1 MSMFALQLNDTSQVI
16 LCLATTLLAA
26 FAVSRLTKLAHLPNV
41 TGYILAGIFIGPY
54 CLGLVDSEMI
64 RSMGFITDIAL
75 AFIAFGTGRYFKW
88 SSLRR
93 SGVRIFVLTA
103 MESLVAGALVVL
115 VMRGAFHLPLSFSL
129 LLGAIASATAP
140 ASTLMTIRQYKAKGH
155 FVTTLLQVVALD
167 DAVSLLAFSVCAAI
181 AQMSES
187 ATGSMAATVAL
198 PIAYN
203 VLAIGLGVGL
213 ALLLKVLLRRVHSAY
228 NRLLLV
234 VIMLLE
240 IAGVCSAVDISPL
253 LSCMV
258 FGAVHANV
266 SKGETLFKKV
276 DRFTPPILTV
286 FFVVSGMRLE
296 VPALASAGVMKSGA
310 KHYAK
315 QQKLLGELNGCIE
328 EMYNGQEL
336 VSVFNYTDRAKARF
350 EELNGALQKS
360 AESAETA
367 SGKVTP
373 ITDLVNN
380 LGYALSAL
388 LGCLS
393 ALRGGMLIGDVQA
406 MLQYTKQFSQP
417 FTSIAGMAGS
427 FGAACAAAERIF
439 ALLDA
444 EEETPDP
451 EPAVVPTERGG
462 AVEFRHV
469 AFGYTPERQLMH
481 DVNISVKPGQKVAI
495 VGPTGAG
502 KTTLINLLMRF
513 YDVDSGA
520 IFVDGVDTRS
530 MTRHE
535 LRDRFGMVLQDA
547 WLLEGSVRENIGYAE
562 DDMPEGK
569 IVAAAKNASVDAFIR
584 TLPGGYD
591 FVLDS
596 GAENVSQGQRQ
607 LLTIARAMA
616 SDPEIMILDE
626 ATSNVDT
633 HTEQLIQNAM
643 NRLMRGRTSF
653 VIAHRLSTI
662 RDADMILYM
671 ENGDILEQGT
681 HEELLARS
689 GKYAAL
695 YMSQF
700 A

>member
-1 MSMFALQLNDTSQVI
+1 MNLK
-16 LCLATTLLAA
+16 A
-26 FAVSRLTKLAHLPNV
+26 FKRLFKYLGRHKLRL
-41 TGYILAGIFIGPY
+41 
-54 CLGLVDSEMI
+54 
-64 RSMGFITDIAL
+64 
-75 AFIAFGTGRYFKW
+75 
-88 SSLRR
+88 
-93 SGVRIFVLTA
+93 
-103 MESLVAGALVVL
+103 VL
-115 VMRGAFHLPLSFSL
+115 VMLAAVL
-129 LLGAIASATAP
+129 ATVFTVLAP
-140 ASTLMTIRQYKAKGH
+140 A
-155 FVTTLLQVVALD
+155 VTGGITSELYAGVAGGEFDWEAIIFLLIALVALYLVSQLFTLLQNIGMTKLTARVMQSLRSDIDAKMHSLKLSYYDTHTHGEILSTITNDVDTVNSALSQNLTAIVTE
-167 DAVSLLAFSVCAAI
+167 AVTAIGILVMMLALSPSLALIAIAMVPLSLLA
-181 AQMSES
+181 
-187 ATGSMAATVAL
+187 SM
-198 PIAYN
+198 
-203 VLAIGLGVGL
+203 
-213 ALLLKVLLRRVHSAY
+213 
-228 NRLLLV
+228 
-234 VIMLLE
+234 
-240 IAGVCSAVDISPL
+240 
-253 LSCMV
+253 
-258 FGAVHANV
+258 
-266 SKGETLFKKV
+266 
-276 DRFTPPILTV
+276 
-286 FFVVSGMRLE
+286 
-296 VPALASAGVMKSGA
+296 GVMRSGA
-310 KHYAK
+310 KRYAE
-315 QQKLLGELNGCIE
+315 QQELIGRLNGCIE
-328 EMYNGQEL
+328 EFYNGQEL
-336 VSVFNYTDRAKARF
+336 VSVFNYTGRAREQF
-350 EELNGALQKS
+350 EEINSALRVT
-360 AESAETA
+360 AEKAETA
-367 SGKVTP
+367 SGKVGP

-380 LGYALSAL
+380 LGYALSAV

-393 ALRGGMLIGDVQA
+393 VLRGGMLIGDVQA

-427 FGAACAAAERIF
+427 FGAAGAAAGRIF

-444 EEETPDP
+444 GEETPDP
-451 EPAVVPTERGG
+451 EPGSVPERRDG

-469 AFGYTPERQLMH
+469 AFGYTPERQLMR
-481 DVNISVKPGQKVAI
+481 DVNFTVKPGQKVAV

-520 IFVDGVDTRS
+520 IYVDGVDTRS

-547 WLLEGSVRENIGYAE
+547 WLFEGTVRENIGYAE
-562 DDMPEGK
+562 DGMSGDK
-569 IVAAAKNASVDAFIR
+569 IKSAAKNASVDGFIR

-591 FVLDS
+591 FVLDA

-681 HEELLARS
+681 HEELLARD

>member
-1 MSMFALQLNDTSQVI
+1 MNLK
-16 LCLATTLLAA
+16 A
-26 FAVSRLTKLAHLPNV
+26 FKRLFKYLGRHKLRL
-41 TGYILAGIFIGPY
+41 
-54 CLGLVDSEMI
+54 
-64 RSMGFITDIAL
+64 
-75 AFIAFGTGRYFKW
+75 
-88 SSLRR
+88 
-93 SGVRIFVLTA
+93 
-103 MESLVAGALVVL
+103 VL
-115 VMRGAFHLPLSFSL
+115 VMLAAVL
-129 LLGAIASATAP
+129 ATVFTVLAP
-140 ASTLMTIRQYKAKGH
+140 A
-155 FVTTLLQVVALD
+155 VTGGITSELYAGVAGGEFDWEAIIFLLIALVALYLVSQLFTLLQNIGMTKLTARVMQALRSD
-167 DAVSLLAFSVCAAI
+167 IDAKMHSLKLSYYDTHTHGEILSTITNDVDTVNSALSQNLTAIVTEAVTAIGILVMMLALSPSLALIAIAMVPVSLLA
-181 AQMSES
+181 
-187 ATGSMAATVAL
+187 SM
-198 PIAYN
+198 
-203 VLAIGLGVGL
+203 
-213 ALLLKVLLRRVHSAY
+213 
-228 NRLLLV
+228 
-234 VIMLLE
+234 
-240 IAGVCSAVDISPL
+240 
-253 LSCMV
+253 
-258 FGAVHANV
+258 
-266 SKGETLFKKV
+266 
-276 DRFTPPILTV
+276 
-286 FFVVSGMRLE
+286 
-296 VPALASAGVMKSGA
+296 GVMRSGA
-310 KHYAK
+310 KRYAE
-315 QQKLLGELNGCIE
+315 QQELIGRLNGCIE
-328 EMYNGQEL
+328 EFYNGQEL
-336 VSVFNYTDRAKARF
+336 VSVFNYTGCAREQF
-350 EELNGALQKS
+350 EEINSALRRT
-360 AESAETA
+360 AEKAETA
-367 SGKVTP
+367 SGKVGP

-380 LGYALSAL
+380 LGYALSAV

-393 ALRGGMLIGDVQA
+393 VLRGGMLIGDVQA

-427 FGAACAAAERIF
+427 FGAAGAAAGRIF

-451 EPAVVPTERGG
+451 EPGSVPERRDG

-469 AFGYTPERQLMH
+469 AFGYTPERQLMR
-481 DVNISVKPGQKVAI
+481 DVNFTVKPGQKVAV

-520 IFVDGVDTRS
+520 IYVDGVDTRS

-547 WLLEGSVRENIGYAE
+547 WLFEGTVRENIGYAE
-562 DDMPEGK
+562 DGMSGDK
-569 IVAAAKNASVDAFIR
+569 IKSAAKNASVDGFIR

-591 FVLDS
+591 FVLDA

>member
-1 MSMFALQLNDTSQVI
+1 MNLK
-16 LCLATTLLAA
+16 A
-26 FAVSRLTKLAHLPNV
+26 FKRLFKYLGRHKLRL
-41 TGYILAGIFIGPY
+41 
-54 CLGLVDSEMI
+54 
-64 RSMGFITDIAL
+64 
-75 AFIAFGTGRYFKW
+75 
-88 SSLRR
+88 
-93 SGVRIFVLTA
+93 
-103 MESLVAGALVVL
+103 VL
-115 VMRGAFHLPLSFSL
+115 VMLAAVL
-129 LLGAIASATAP
+129 ATVFTVLAP
-140 ASTLMTIRQYKAKGH
+140 A
-155 FVTTLLQVVALD
+155 VTGGITSELYAGVAGGEFDWEAIIFLLIALVALYLVSQLFTLLQNFGMTKLTARVMQSLRSDIDAKMHSLKLSYYDTHTHGEILSTITNDVDTVNSALSQNLT
-167 DAVSLLAFSVCAAI
+167 AIVTEAVTAIGILVMMLALSPSLALIAIAMVPVSLLA
-181 AQMSES
+181 
-187 ATGSMAATVAL
+187 SM
-198 PIAYN
+198 
-203 VLAIGLGVGL
+203 
-213 ALLLKVLLRRVHSAY
+213 
-228 NRLLLV
+228 
-234 VIMLLE
+234 
-240 IAGVCSAVDISPL
+240 
-253 LSCMV
+253 
-258 FGAVHANV
+258 
-266 SKGETLFKKV
+266 
-276 DRFTPPILTV
+276 
-286 FFVVSGMRLE
+286 
-296 VPALASAGVMKSGA
+296 GVMRSGA
-310 KHYAK
+310 KRYAE
-315 QQKLLGELNGCIE
+315 QQELIGRLNGCIE
-328 EMYNGQEL
+328 EFYNGQEL
-336 VSVFNYTDRAKARF
+336 VSVFNYTGRAREQF
-350 EELNGALQKS
+350 EEINSALRVT
-360 AESAETA
+360 AEKAETA
-367 SGKVTP
+367 SGKVGP

-380 LGYALSAL
+380 LGYALSAV

-393 ALRGGMLIGDVQA
+393 VLRGGMLIGDVQA

-427 FGAACAAAERIF
+427 FGAAGAAAGRIF

-451 EPAVVPTERGG
+451 EPGAVPERRDG

-469 AFGYTPERQLMH
+469 AFGYTPERQLMR
-481 DVNISVKPGQKVAI
+481 DVNFTVKPGQKVAV

-520 IFVDGVDTRS
+520 IYVDGVDTRS

-547 WLLEGSVRENIGYAE
+547 WLFEGTVRENIGYAE
-562 DDMPEGK
+562 DNMSGDK
-569 IVAAAKNASVDAFIR
+569 ISAAAKNASVNGFIR

-591 FVLDS
+591 FVLDA

-671 ENGDILEQGT
+671 EHGDILEQGT
-681 HEELLARS
+681 HEELLALHGR
-689 GKYAAL
+689 YEAL

>member
-1 MSMFALQLNDTSQVI
+1 MNLK
-16 LCLATTLLAA
+16 A
-26 FAVSRLTKLAHLPNV
+26 FKRLFKYLGRHKLRL
-41 TGYILAGIFIGPY
+41 
-54 CLGLVDSEMI
+54 
-64 RSMGFITDIAL
+64 
-75 AFIAFGTGRYFKW
+75 
-88 SSLRR
+88 
-93 SGVRIFVLTA
+93 
-103 MESLVAGALVVL
+103 VL
-115 VMRGAFHLPLSFSL
+115 VMLAAVL
-129 LLGAIASATAP
+129 ATVFTVLAP
-140 ASTLMTIRQYKAKGH
+140 A
-155 FVTTLLQVVALD
+155 VTGGITSELYAGVAGGEFDWEAIIFLLIALVALYLVSQLFTLLQNFGMTKLTARVMQSLRSDIDAKMHSLKLSYYDTHTHGEILSTITNDVDTVNSALSQNLT
-167 DAVSLLAFSVCAAI
+167 AIVTEAVTAIGILVMMLALSPSLALIAIAMVPVSLLA
-181 AQMSES
+181 
-187 ATGSMAATVAL
+187 SM
-198 PIAYN
+198 
-203 VLAIGLGVGL
+203 
-213 ALLLKVLLRRVHSAY
+213 
-228 NRLLLV
+228 
-234 VIMLLE
+234 
-240 IAGVCSAVDISPL
+240 
-253 LSCMV
+253 
-258 FGAVHANV
+258 
-266 SKGETLFKKV
+266 
-276 DRFTPPILTV
+276 
-286 FFVVSGMRLE
+286 
-296 VPALASAGVMKSGA
+296 GVMRSGA
-310 KHYAK
+310 KRYAE
-315 QQKLLGELNGCIE
+315 QQELIGRLNGCIE
-328 EMYNGQEL
+328 EFYNGQEL
-336 VSVFNYTDRAKARF
+336 VSVFNYTGRAREQF
-350 EELNGALQKS
+350 EEINSALRVT
-360 AESAETA
+360 AEKAETA
-367 SGKVTP
+367 SGKVGP

-380 LGYALSAL
+380 LGYALSAV

-393 ALRGGMLIGDVQA
+393 VLRGGMLIGDVQA

-427 FGAACAAAERIF
+427 FGAAGAAAGRIF

-444 EEETPDP
+444 GEETPDP
-451 EPAVVPTERGG
+451 EPGAVPERRDG

-469 AFGYTPERQLMH
+469 AFGYTPERQLMR
-481 DVNISVKPGQKVAI
+481 DVNFSVKPGQKVAV

-520 IFVDGVDTRS
+520 IYVDGVDTRS

-547 WLLEGSVRENIGYAE
+547 WLFEGTVRENIGYAE
-562 DDMPEGK
+562 DGMSGDK
-569 IVAAAKNASVDAFIR
+569 IKSAAKNASVDGFIR

-591 FVLDS
+591 FVLDA

-681 HEELLARS
+681 HEELLARD

>member
-1 MSMFALQLNDTSQVI
+1 MNLK
-16 LCLATTLLAA
+16 A
-26 FAVSRLTKLAHLPNV
+26 FKRLFKYLGRHKLRL
-41 TGYILAGIFIGPY
+41 
-54 CLGLVDSEMI
+54 
-64 RSMGFITDIAL
+64 
-75 AFIAFGTGRYFKW
+75 
-88 SSLRR
+88 
-93 SGVRIFVLTA
+93 
-103 MESLVAGALVVL
+103 VL
-115 VMRGAFHLPLSFSL
+115 VMLAAVL
-129 LLGAIASATAP
+129 ATVFTVLAP
-140 ASTLMTIRQYKAKGH
+140 A
-155 FVTTLLQVVALD
+155 VTGGITSELYAGVAGGEFDWEAIIFLLIALVALYLVSQLFTLLQNIGMTKLTARVMQSLRSDIDAKMHSLKLSYYDTHTHGEILSTITNDVDTVNSALSQNLT
-167 DAVSLLAFSVCAAI
+167 AIVTEAVTAIGILVMMLALSPSLALIAIAMVPVSLLA
-181 AQMSES
+181 
-187 ATGSMAATVAL
+187 SM
-198 PIAYN
+198 
-203 VLAIGLGVGL
+203 
-213 ALLLKVLLRRVHSAY
+213 
-228 NRLLLV
+228 
-234 VIMLLE
+234 
-240 IAGVCSAVDISPL
+240 
-253 LSCMV
+253 
-258 FGAVHANV
+258 
-266 SKGETLFKKV
+266 
-276 DRFTPPILTV
+276 
-286 FFVVSGMRLE
+286 
-296 VPALASAGVMKSGA
+296 GVMRSGA
-310 KHYAK
+310 KRYAE
-315 QQKLLGELNGCIE
+315 QQELIGRLNGCIE
-328 EMYNGQEL
+328 EFYNGQEL
-336 VSVFNYTDRAKARF
+336 VSVFNYTGRAREQF
-350 EELNGALQKS
+350 EEINSALRRT
-360 AESAETA
+360 AEKAETA
-367 SGKVTP
+367 SGKVGP

-380 LGYALSAL
+380 LGYALSAV

-393 ALRGGMLIGDVQA
+393 VLRGGMLIGDVQA

-427 FGAACAAAERIF
+427 FGAAGAAAGRIF

-444 EEETPDP
+444 GEETPDP
-451 EPAVVPTERGG
+451 EPGAVPERRDG
-462 AVEFRHV
+462 AVEFRHA
-469 AFGYTPERQLMH
+469 AFGYTPERQLMR
-481 DVNISVKPGQKVAI
+481 DVNFSVKPGQKVAV

-547 WLLEGSVRENIGYAE
+547 WLFEGTVRENIGYAE
-562 DDMPEGK
+562 DGMSGDK
-569 IVAAAKNASVDAFIR
+569 IKSAAKNASVDGFIR

-591 FVLDS
+591 FVLDA

-681 HEELLARS
+681 HEELLARR

>member
-1 MSMFALQLNDTSQVI
+1 MNLK
-16 LCLATTLLAA
+16 A
-26 FAVSRLTKLAHLPNV
+26 FKRLFKYLGRHKLRL
-41 TGYILAGIFIGPY
+41 
-54 CLGLVDSEMI
+54 
-64 RSMGFITDIAL
+64 
-75 AFIAFGTGRYFKW
+75 
-88 SSLRR
+88 
-93 SGVRIFVLTA
+93 
-103 MESLVAGALVVL
+103 VL
-115 VMRGAFHLPLSFSL
+115 VMLAAVL
-129 LLGAIASATAP
+129 ATVFTVLAP
-140 ASTLMTIRQYKAKGH
+140 A
-155 FVTTLLQVVALD
+155 VTGGITSELYAGVAGGEFDWEAIIFLLIALVALYLVSQLFTLLQNIGMTKLTARVMQALRSD
-167 DAVSLLAFSVCAAI
+167 IDAKMHSLKLSYYDTHTHGEILSTITNDVDTVNSALSQNLTAIVTEAVTAIGILVMMLALSPSLALIAIAMVPVSLLA
-181 AQMSES
+181 
-187 ATGSMAATVAL
+187 SM
-198 PIAYN
+198 
-203 VLAIGLGVGL
+203 
-213 ALLLKVLLRRVHSAY
+213 
-228 NRLLLV
+228 
-234 VIMLLE
+234 
-240 IAGVCSAVDISPL
+240 
-253 LSCMV
+253 
-258 FGAVHANV
+258 
-266 SKGETLFKKV
+266 
-276 DRFTPPILTV
+276 
-286 FFVVSGMRLE
+286 
-296 VPALASAGVMKSGA
+296 GVMRSGA
-310 KHYAK
+310 KRYAE
-315 QQKLLGELNGCIE
+315 QQELIGRLNGCIE
-328 EMYNGQEL
+328 EFYNGQEL
-336 VSVFNYTDRAKARF
+336 VSVFNYTGRAREQF
-350 EELNGALQKS
+350 EEINSALRVT
-360 AESAETA
+360 AEKAETA
-367 SGKVTP
+367 SGKVGP

-380 LGYALSAL
+380 LGYALSAV

-393 ALRGGMLIGDVQA
+393 VLRGGMLIGDVQA

-427 FGAACAAAERIF
+427 FGAAGAAAGRIF

-444 EEETPDP
+444 GEETPDP
-451 EPAVVPTERGG
+451 EPGSVPERRDG
-462 AVEFRHV
+462 AVEFRHA
-469 AFGYTPERQLMH
+469 AFGYTPERQLMR
-481 DVNISVKPGQKVAI
+481 DVNFSVKPGQKVAV

-520 IFVDGVDTRS
+520 IYVDGVDTRS

-547 WLLEGSVRENIGYAE
+547 WLFEGTVRENIGYAE
-562 DDMPEGK
+562 DGMSGDK
-569 IVAAAKNASVDAFIR
+569 IKSAAKNASVDGFIR

-591 FVLDS
+591 FVLDA

>member
-1 MSMFALQLNDTSQVI
+1 MNLK
-16 LCLATTLLAA
+16 A
-26 FAVSRLTKLAHLPNV
+26 FKRLFKYLGRHKLRL
-41 TGYILAGIFIGPY
+41 
-54 CLGLVDSEMI
+54 
-64 RSMGFITDIAL
+64 
-75 AFIAFGTGRYFKW
+75 
-88 SSLRR
+88 
-93 SGVRIFVLTA
+93 
-103 MESLVAGALVVL
+103 VL
-115 VMRGAFHLPLSFSL
+115 VMLAAVL
-129 LLGAIASATAP
+129 ATVFTVLAP
-140 ASTLMTIRQYKAKGH
+140 A
-155 FVTTLLQVVALD
+155 VTGGITSELYAGVAGGEFDWEAIIFLLIALVALYLVSQLFTLLQNFGMTKLTARVMQSLRSDIDAKMHSLKLSYYDTHTHGEILSTITNDVDTVNSALSQNLT
-167 DAVSLLAFSVCAAI
+167 AIVTEAVTAIGILVMMLALSPSLALIAIAMVPVSLLA
-181 AQMSES
+181 
-187 ATGSMAATVAL
+187 SM
-198 PIAYN
+198 
-203 VLAIGLGVGL
+203 
-213 ALLLKVLLRRVHSAY
+213 
-228 NRLLLV
+228 
-234 VIMLLE
+234 
-240 IAGVCSAVDISPL
+240 
-253 LSCMV
+253 
-258 FGAVHANV
+258 
-266 SKGETLFKKV
+266 
-276 DRFTPPILTV
+276 
-286 FFVVSGMRLE
+286 
-296 VPALASAGVMKSGA
+296 GVMRSGA
-310 KHYAK
+310 KRYAE
-315 QQKLLGELNGCIE
+315 QQELIGRLNGCIE
-328 EMYNGQEL
+328 EFYNGQEL
-336 VSVFNYTDRAKARF
+336 VSVFNYTGRAREQF
-350 EELNGALQKS
+350 EEINSALRRT
-360 AESAETA
+360 AEKAETA
-367 SGKVTP
+367 SGKVGP

-380 LGYALSAL
+380 LGYALSAV

-393 ALRGGMLIGDVQA
+393 VLRGGMLIGDVQA

-427 FGAACAAAERIF
+427 FGAAGAAAGRIF

-444 EEETPDP
+444 GEETPDP
-451 EPAVVPTERGG
+451 EPGSVPERRDG

-469 AFGYTPERQLMH
+469 AFGYTPERQLMR
-481 DVNISVKPGQKVAI
+481 DVNFTVKPGQKVAV

-520 IFVDGVDTRS
+520 IYVDGVDTRS

-547 WLLEGSVRENIGYAE
+547 WLFEGTVRENIGYAE
-562 DDMPEGK
+562 DGMSGDK
-569 IVAAAKNASVDAFIR
+569 IKSAAKNASVDGFIR

-591 FVLDS
+591 FVLDA

-681 HEELLARS
+681 HEELLARR

>member
-1 MSMFALQLNDTSQVI
+1 MNLK
-16 LCLATTLLAA
+16 A
-26 FAVSRLTKLAHLPNV
+26 FKRLFKYLGRHKLRL
-41 TGYILAGIFIGPY
+41 
-54 CLGLVDSEMI
+54 
-64 RSMGFITDIAL
+64 
-75 AFIAFGTGRYFKW
+75 
-88 SSLRR
+88 
-93 SGVRIFVLTA
+93 
-103 MESLVAGALVVL
+103 VL
-115 VMRGAFHLPLSFSL
+115 VMLAAVL
-129 LLGAIASATAP
+129 ATVFTVLAP
-140 ASTLMTIRQYKAKGH
+140 A
-155 FVTTLLQVVALD
+155 VTGGITSELYAGVAGGEFDWEAIIFLLIALVALYLVSQLFTLLQNIGMTKLTARVMQSLRSDIDAKMHSLKLSYYDTHTHGEILSTITNDVDTVNSALSQNLT
-167 DAVSLLAFSVCAAI
+167 AIVTEAVTAIGILVMMLALSPSLALIAIAMVPVSLLA
-181 AQMSES
+181 
-187 ATGSMAATVAL
+187 SM
-198 PIAYN
+198 
-203 VLAIGLGVGL
+203 
-213 ALLLKVLLRRVHSAY
+213 
-228 NRLLLV
+228 
-234 VIMLLE
+234 
-240 IAGVCSAVDISPL
+240 
-253 LSCMV
+253 
-258 FGAVHANV
+258 
-266 SKGETLFKKV
+266 
-276 DRFTPPILTV
+276 
-286 FFVVSGMRLE
+286 
-296 VPALASAGVMKSGA
+296 GVMRSGA
-310 KHYAK
+310 KRYAE
-315 QQKLLGELNGCIE
+315 QQELIGRLNGCIE
-328 EMYNGQEL
+328 EFYNGQEL
-336 VSVFNYTDRAKARF
+336 VSVFNYTGRAREQF
-350 EELNGALQKS
+350 EEINSALRVT
-360 AESAETA
+360 AEKAETA
-367 SGKVTP
+367 SGKVGP

-380 LGYALSAL
+380 LGYALSAV

-393 ALRGGMLIGDVQA
+393 VLRGGMLIGDVQA

-427 FGAACAAAERIF
+427 FGAAGAAAGRIF

-444 EEETPDP
+444 GEETPDP
-451 EPAVVPTERGG
+451 EPGAVPERRDG

-469 AFGYTPERQLMH
+469 AFGYTPERQLMR
-481 DVNISVKPGQKVAI
+481 DVNFTVKPGQKVAV

-520 IFVDGVDTRS
+520 IYVDGVDTRS

-547 WLLEGSVRENIGYAE
+547 WLFEGTVRENIGYAE
-562 DDMPEGK
+562 DGMSGDK
-569 IVAAAKNASVDAFIR
+569 IKSAAKNASVDGFIR

-591 FVLDS
+591 FVLDA

>member
-1 MSMFALQLNDTSQVI
+1 MNLK
-16 LCLATTLLAA
+16 A
-26 FAVSRLTKLAHLPNV
+26 FKRLFKYLGRHKLRL
-41 TGYILAGIFIGPY
+41 
-54 CLGLVDSEMI
+54 
-64 RSMGFITDIAL
+64 
-75 AFIAFGTGRYFKW
+75 
-88 SSLRR
+88 
-93 SGVRIFVLTA
+93 
-103 MESLVAGALVVL
+103 VL
-115 VMRGAFHLPLSFSL
+115 VMLAAVL
-129 LLGAIASATAP
+129 ATVFTVLAP
-140 ASTLMTIRQYKAKGH
+140 A
-155 FVTTLLQVVALD
+155 VTGGITSELYAGVAGGEFDWEAIIFLLIALVALYLVSQLFTLLQNIGMTKLTARVMQSLRSDIDAKMHSLKLSYYDTHTHGEILSTITNDVDTVNSALSQNLTAIVTE
-167 DAVSLLAFSVCAAI
+167 AVTAIGILVMMLALSPSLALIAIAMVPLSLLA
-181 AQMSES
+181 
-187 ATGSMAATVAL
+187 SM
-198 PIAYN
+198 
-203 VLAIGLGVGL
+203 
-213 ALLLKVLLRRVHSAY
+213 
-228 NRLLLV
+228 
-234 VIMLLE
+234 
-240 IAGVCSAVDISPL
+240 
-253 LSCMV
+253 
-258 FGAVHANV
+258 
-266 SKGETLFKKV
+266 
-276 DRFTPPILTV
+276 
-286 FFVVSGMRLE
+286 
-296 VPALASAGVMKSGA
+296 GVMRSGA
-310 KHYAK
+310 KRYAE
-315 QQKLLGELNGCIE
+315 QQELIGRLNGCIE
-328 EMYNGQEL
+328 EFYNGQEL
-336 VSVFNYTDRAKARF
+336 VSVFNYTGRAREQF
-350 EELNGALQKS
+350 EEINSALRVT
-360 AESAETA
+360 AEKAETA
-367 SGKVTP
+367 SGKVGP

-380 LGYALSAL
+380 LGYALSAV

-393 ALRGGMLIGDVQA
+393 VLRGGMLIGDVQA

-427 FGAACAAAERIF
+427 FGAAGAAAGRIF

-444 EEETPDP
+444 GEETPDP
-451 EPAVVPTERGG
+451 EPGAVPERRDG

-469 AFGYTPERQLMH
+469 AFGYTPERQLMR
-481 DVNISVKPGQKVAI
+481 DVNFTVKPGQKVAV

-502 KTTLINLLMRF
+502 KTTRINLLMRL

-520 IFVDGVDTRS
+520 IYVDGVDTRS

-547 WLLEGSVRENIGYAE
+547 WLFEGTVRENIGYAE
-562 DDMPEGK
+562 DGMSGDTIK
-569 IVAAAKNASVDAFIR
+569 SAAKNASVDGFIR

-591 FVLDS
+591 FVFDA

>member
-1 MSMFALQLNDTSQVI
+1 MNLK
-16 LCLATTLLAA
+16 A
-26 FAVSRLTKLAHLPNV
+26 FKRLFKYLGRHKLRL
-41 TGYILAGIFIGPY
+41 
-54 CLGLVDSEMI
+54 
-64 RSMGFITDIAL
+64 
-75 AFIAFGTGRYFKW
+75 
-88 SSLRR
+88 
-93 SGVRIFVLTA
+93 
-103 MESLVAGALVVL
+103 VL
-115 VMRGAFHLPLSFSL
+115 VMLAAVL
-129 LLGAIASATAP
+129 ATVFTVLAP
-140 ASTLMTIRQYKAKGH
+140 A
-155 FVTTLLQVVALD
+155 VTGGITSELYAGVAGGEFDWEAIIFLLIALVALYLVSQLFTLLQNIGMTKLTARVMQSLRSDIDAKMHSLKLSYYDTHTHGEILSTITNDVDTVNSALSQNLTAIVTE
-167 DAVSLLAFSVCAAI
+167 AVTAMGILVMMLALSPSLALIAIAMVPLSLLA
-181 AQMSES
+181 
-187 ATGSMAATVAL
+187 SM
-198 PIAYN
+198 
-203 VLAIGLGVGL
+203 
-213 ALLLKVLLRRVHSAY
+213 
-228 NRLLLV
+228 
-234 VIMLLE
+234 
-240 IAGVCSAVDISPL
+240 
-253 LSCMV
+253 
-258 FGAVHANV
+258 
-266 SKGETLFKKV
+266 
-276 DRFTPPILTV
+276 
-286 FFVVSGMRLE
+286 
-296 VPALASAGVMKSGA
+296 GVMRSGA
-310 KHYAK
+310 KRYAE
-315 QQKLLGELNGCIE
+315 QQELIGRLNGCIE
-328 EMYNGQEL
+328 EFYNGQEL
-336 VSVFNYTDRAKARF
+336 VSVFNYTGRAREQF
-350 EELNGALQKS
+350 EEINSALRVT
-360 AESAETA
+360 AEKAETA
-367 SGKVTP
+367 SGKVGP

-380 LGYALSAL
+380 LGYALSAV

-393 ALRGGMLIGDVQA
+393 VLRGGMLIGDVQA

-427 FGAACAAAERIF
+427 FGAAGAAAGRIF

-451 EPAVVPTERGG
+451 EPGAVPERRDG

-469 AFGYTPERQLMH
+469 AFGYTPERQLMR
-481 DVNISVKPGQKVAI
+481 DVNFTVKPGQKVAV

-520 IFVDGVDTRS
+520 IYVDGVDTRS

-547 WLLEGSVRENIGYAE
+547 WLFEGTVRENIGYAE
-562 DDMPEGK
+562 DGMSGDK
-569 IVAAAKNASVDAFIR
+569 IKSAAKNASVDGFIR

-591 FVLDS
+591 FVLDA

-681 HEELLARS
+681 HEELLARR

>member
-1 MSMFALQLNDTSQVI
+1 M
-16 LCLATTLLAA
+16 TLKA
-26 FAVSRLTKLAHLPNV
+26 FKRLFKYLGRHKLRL
-41 TGYILAGIFIGPY
+41 
-54 CLGLVDSEMI
+54 
-64 RSMGFITDIAL
+64 
-75 AFIAFGTGRYFKW
+75 
-88 SSLRR
+88 
-93 SGVRIFVLTA
+93 
-103 MESLVAGALVVL
+103 VL
-115 VMRGAFHLPLSFSL
+115 VMLAAVL
-129 LLGAIASATAP
+129 ATVFTVLAP
-140 ASTLMTIRQYKAKGH
+140 A
-155 FVTTLLQVVALD
+155 VTGGITSELYAGVAGGEFDWEAIIFLLIALVALYLVSQLFTLLQNIGMTKLTARVMQSLRSDIDAKMHSLKLSYYDTHTHGEILSTITNDVDTVNSALSQNLTAIVTE
-167 DAVSLLAFSVCAAI
+167 AVTAIGILVMMLALSPSLALIAIAMVPLSLLA
-181 AQMSES
+181 
-187 ATGSMAATVAL
+187 SM
-198 PIAYN
+198 
-203 VLAIGLGVGL
+203 
-213 ALLLKVLLRRVHSAY
+213 
-228 NRLLLV
+228 
-234 VIMLLE
+234 
-240 IAGVCSAVDISPL
+240 
-253 LSCMV
+253 
-258 FGAVHANV
+258 
-266 SKGETLFKKV
+266 
-276 DRFTPPILTV
+276 
-286 FFVVSGMRLE
+286 
-296 VPALASAGVMKSGA
+296 GVMRSGA
-310 KHYAK
+310 KRYAE
-315 QQKLLGELNGCIE
+315 QQELIGRLNGCIE
-328 EMYNGQEL
+328 EFYNGQEL
-336 VSVFNYTDRAKARF
+336 VSVFNYTGRAREQF
-350 EELNGALQKS
+350 EEINSALRRT
-360 AESAETA
+360 AEKAETA
-367 SGKVTP
+367 SGKVGP

-380 LGYALSAL
+380 LGYALSAV

-393 ALRGGMLIGDVQA
+393 VLRGGMLIGDVQA

-427 FGAACAAAERIF
+427 FGAAGAAAGRIF

-444 EEETPDP
+444 GEETPDP
-451 EPAVVPTERGG
+451 EPGAVPERRDG

-469 AFGYTPERQLMH
+469 AFGYTPERQLMR
-481 DVNISVKPGQKVAI
+481 DVNFTVKPGQKVAV

-520 IFVDGVDTRS
+520 IYVDGVDTRS

-547 WLLEGSVRENIGYAE
+547 WFFEGTVRENIGYAE
-562 DDMPEGK
+562 DGMSGDK
-569 IVAAAKNASVDAFIR
+569 IKSAAKNASVDGFIR

-591 FVLDS
+591 FVLDA

>member
-1 MSMFALQLNDTSQVI
+1 MNLK
-16 LCLATTLLAA
+16 A
-26 FAVSRLTKLAHLPNV
+26 FKRLFKYLGRHKLRL
-41 TGYILAGIFIGPY
+41 
-54 CLGLVDSEMI
+54 
-64 RSMGFITDIAL
+64 
-75 AFIAFGTGRYFKW
+75 
-88 SSLRR
+88 
-93 SGVRIFVLTA
+93 
-103 MESLVAGALVVL
+103 VL
-115 VMRGAFHLPLSFSL
+115 VMLAAVL
-129 LLGAIASATAP
+129 ATVFTVLAP
-140 ASTLMTIRQYKAKGH
+140 A
-155 FVTTLLQVVALD
+155 VTGGITSELYAGVAGGEFDWEAIIFLLIALVALYLVSQLFTLLQNIGMTKLTARVMQSLRSDIDAKMHSLKLSYYDTHTHGEILSTITNDVDTVNSALSQNLT
-167 DAVSLLAFSVCAAI
+167 AIVTEAVTAIGILVMMLALSPSLALIAIAMVPVSLLA
-181 AQMSES
+181 
-187 ATGSMAATVAL
+187 SM
-198 PIAYN
+198 
-203 VLAIGLGVGL
+203 
-213 ALLLKVLLRRVHSAY
+213 
-228 NRLLLV
+228 
-234 VIMLLE
+234 
-240 IAGVCSAVDISPL
+240 
-253 LSCMV
+253 
-258 FGAVHANV
+258 
-266 SKGETLFKKV
+266 
-276 DRFTPPILTV
+276 
-286 FFVVSGMRLE
+286 
-296 VPALASAGVMKSGA
+296 GVMRSGA
-310 KHYAK
+310 KRYAE
-315 QQKLLGELNGCIE
+315 QQELIGRLNGCIE
-328 EMYNGQEL
+328 EFYNGQEL
-336 VSVFNYTDRAKARF
+336 VSVFNYTGRAREQF
-350 EELNGALQKS
+350 EEINSALRRT
-360 AESAETA
+360 AEKAETA
-367 SGKVTP
+367 SGKVGP

-380 LGYALSAL
+380 LGYALSAV

-393 ALRGGMLIGDVQA
+393 VLRGGMLIGDVQA

-427 FGAACAAAERIF
+427 FGAAGAAAGRIF

-444 EEETPDP
+444 GEETPDP
-451 EPAVVPTERGG
+451 EPGAVPERRDG

-469 AFGYTPERQLMH
+469 AFGYTPERQLMR
-481 DVNISVKPGQKVAI
+481 DVNFTVKPGQKVAV

-520 IFVDGVDTRS
+520 IYVDGVDTRS

-547 WLLEGSVRENIGYAE
+547 WLFEGTVRENIGYAE
-562 DDMPEGK
+562 DDMSGDK
-569 IVAAAKNASVDAFIR
+569 IKSAAKNASVDGFIR

-591 FVLDS
+591 FVLDA

-681 HEELLARS
+681 HEELLARD

>member
-1 MSMFALQLNDTSQVI
+1 MNLK
-16 LCLATTLLAA
+16 A
-26 FAVSRLTKLAHLPNV
+26 FKRLFKYLGRHKLRL
-41 TGYILAGIFIGPY
+41 
-54 CLGLVDSEMI
+54 
-64 RSMGFITDIAL
+64 
-75 AFIAFGTGRYFKW
+75 
-88 SSLRR
+88 
-93 SGVRIFVLTA
+93 
-103 MESLVAGALVVL
+103 VL
-115 VMRGAFHLPLSFSL
+115 VMLAAVL
-129 LLGAIASATAP
+129 ATVFTVLAP
-140 ASTLMTIRQYKAKGH
+140 A
-155 FVTTLLQVVALD
+155 VTGGITSELYAGVAGGEFDWEAIIFLLIALVALYLVSQLFTLLQNFGMTKLTARVMQSLRSDIDAKMHSLKLSYYDTHTHGEILSTITNDVDTVNSALSQNLTAIVTE
-167 DAVSLLAFSVCAAI
+167 AVTAIGILVMMLALSPSLALIAIAMVPLSLLA
-181 AQMSES
+181 
-187 ATGSMAATVAL
+187 SM
-198 PIAYN
+198 
-203 VLAIGLGVGL
+203 
-213 ALLLKVLLRRVHSAY
+213 
-228 NRLLLV
+228 
-234 VIMLLE
+234 
-240 IAGVCSAVDISPL
+240 
-253 LSCMV
+253 
-258 FGAVHANV
+258 
-266 SKGETLFKKV
+266 
-276 DRFTPPILTV
+276 
-286 FFVVSGMRLE
+286 
-296 VPALASAGVMKSGA
+296 GVMRSGA
-310 KHYAK
+310 KRYAE
-315 QQKLLGELNGCIE
+315 QQELIGRLNGCIE
-328 EMYNGQEL
+328 EFYNGQEL
-336 VSVFNYTDRAKARF
+336 VSVFNYTGRAREQF
-350 EELNGALQKS
+350 EEINSALRVT
-360 AESAETA
+360 AEKAETA
-367 SGKVTP
+367 SGKVGP

-380 LGYALSAL
+380 LGYALSAV

-393 ALRGGMLIGDVQA
+393 VLRGGMLIGDVQA

-427 FGAACAAAERIF
+427 FGAAGAAAGRIF

-444 EEETPDP
+444 GEETPDP
-451 EPAVVPTERGG
+451 EPGAVPERRDG

-469 AFGYTPERQLMH
+469 AFGYTPERQLMR
-481 DVNISVKPGQKVAI
+481 DVNFTVKPGQKVAV

-520 IFVDGVDTRS
+520 IYVDGVDTRS

-547 WLLEGSVRENIGYAE
+547 WLFEGTVRENIGYAE
-562 DDMPEGK
+562 DGMSGDK
-569 IVAAAKNASVDAFIR
+569 IKSAAKNASVDGFIR

-591 FVLDS
+591 FVLDA

-681 HEELLARS
+681 HEELLARD

>member
-1 MSMFALQLNDTSQVI
+1 MNLK
-16 LCLATTLLAA
+16 A
-26 FAVSRLTKLAHLPNV
+26 FKRLFKYLGRHKLRL
-41 TGYILAGIFIGPY
+41 
-54 CLGLVDSEMI
+54 
-64 RSMGFITDIAL
+64 
-75 AFIAFGTGRYFKW
+75 
-88 SSLRR
+88 
-93 SGVRIFVLTA
+93 
-103 MESLVAGALVVL
+103 VL
-115 VMRGAFHLPLSFSL
+115 VMLAAVL
-129 LLGAIASATAP
+129 ATVFTVLAP
-140 ASTLMTIRQYKAKGH
+140 A
-155 FVTTLLQVVALD
+155 VTGGITSELYAGVAGGEFDWEAIIFLLIALVALYLVSQLFTLLQNIGMTKLTARVMQSLRSDIDAKMHSLKLSYYDTHTHGEILSTITNDVDTVNSALSQNLT
-167 DAVSLLAFSVCAAI
+167 AIVTEAVTAIGILVMMLALSPSLALIAIAMVPVSLLA
-181 AQMSES
+181 
-187 ATGSMAATVAL
+187 SM
-198 PIAYN
+198 
-203 VLAIGLGVGL
+203 
-213 ALLLKVLLRRVHSAY
+213 
-228 NRLLLV
+228 
-234 VIMLLE
+234 
-240 IAGVCSAVDISPL
+240 
-253 LSCMV
+253 
-258 FGAVHANV
+258 
-266 SKGETLFKKV
+266 
-276 DRFTPPILTV
+276 
-286 FFVVSGMRLE
+286 
-296 VPALASAGVMKSGA
+296 GVMRSGA
-310 KHYAK
+310 KRYAE
-315 QQKLLGELNGCIE
+315 QQELIGRLNGCIE
-328 EMYNGQEL
+328 EFYNGQEL
-336 VSVFNYTDRAKARF
+336 VSVFNYTGRAREQF
-350 EELNGALQKS
+350 EKINSALRVT
-360 AESAETA
+360 AEKAETA
-367 SGKVTP
+367 SGKVGP

-380 LGYALSAL
+380 LGYALSAV

-393 ALRGGMLIGDVQA
+393 VLRGGMLIGDVQA

-427 FGAACAAAERIF
+427 FGAAGAAAGRIF

-444 EEETPDP
+444 GEETPDP
-451 EPAVVPTERGG
+451 EPGAVPERRDG

-469 AFGYTPERQLMH
+469 AFGYTPERQLMR
-481 DVNISVKPGQKVAI
+481 DVNFTVKPGQKVAV

-520 IFVDGVDTRS
+520 IYVDGVDTRS

-547 WLLEGSVRENIGYAE
+547 WLFEGTVRENIGYAE
-562 DDMPEGK
+562 DGMSGDK
-569 IVAAAKNASVDAFIR
+569 IKSAAKNASVDGFIR

-591 FVLDS
+591 FVLDA

-681 HEELLARS
+681 HEELLARR

>member
-1 MSMFALQLNDTSQVI
+1 MNLK
-16 LCLATTLLAA
+16 A
-26 FAVSRLTKLAHLPNV
+26 FKRLFKYLGRHKLRL
-41 TGYILAGIFIGPY
+41 
-54 CLGLVDSEMI
+54 
-64 RSMGFITDIAL
+64 
-75 AFIAFGTGRYFKW
+75 
-88 SSLRR
+88 
-93 SGVRIFVLTA
+93 
-103 MESLVAGALVVL
+103 VL
-115 VMRGAFHLPLSFSL
+115 VMLAAVL
-129 LLGAIASATAP
+129 ATVFTVLAP
-140 ASTLMTIRQYKAKGH
+140 A
-155 FVTTLLQVVALD
+155 VTGGITSELYAGVAGGEFDWEAIIFLLIALVALYLVSQLFTLLQNIGMTKLTARVMQSLRSDIDAKMHSLKLSYYDTHTHGEILSTITNDVDTVNSALSQNLTAIVTE
-167 DAVSLLAFSVCAAI
+167 AVTAMGILVMMLALSPSLALIAIAMVPLSLLA
-181 AQMSES
+181 
-187 ATGSMAATVAL
+187 SM
-198 PIAYN
+198 
-203 VLAIGLGVGL
+203 
-213 ALLLKVLLRRVHSAY
+213 
-228 NRLLLV
+228 
-234 VIMLLE
+234 
-240 IAGVCSAVDISPL
+240 
-253 LSCMV
+253 
-258 FGAVHANV
+258 
-266 SKGETLFKKV
+266 
-276 DRFTPPILTV
+276 
-286 FFVVSGMRLE
+286 
-296 VPALASAGVMKSGA
+296 GVMRSGA
-310 KHYAK
+310 KRYAE
-315 QQKLLGELNGCIE
+315 QQELIGRLNGCIE
-328 EMYNGQEL
+328 EFYNGQEL
-336 VSVFNYTDRAKARF
+336 VSVFNYTGRAREQF
-350 EELNGALQKS
+350 EEINSALRRT
-360 AESAETA
+360 AEKAETA
-367 SGKVTP
+367 SGKVGP

-380 LGYALSAL
+380 LGYALSAV

-393 ALRGGMLIGDVQA
+393 VLRGGMLIGDVQA

-427 FGAACAAAERIF
+427 FGAAGAAAGRIF

-451 EPAVVPTERGG
+451 EPGAVPERRDG

-469 AFGYTPERQLMH
+469 AFGYTPERQLMR
-481 DVNISVKPGQKVAI
+481 DVNFSVKPGQKVAV

-520 IFVDGVDTRS
+520 IYVDGVDTRS

-547 WLLEGSVRENIGYAE
+547 WLFEGTVRENIGYAE
-562 DDMPEGK
+562 DGMSGDK
-569 IVAAAKNASVDAFIR
+569 IKSAAKNASVDGFIR

-591 FVLDS
+591 FVLDA

-681 HEELLARS
+681 HEELLARR

>member
-1 MSMFALQLNDTSQVI
+1 MNLK
-16 LCLATTLLAA
+16 A
-26 FAVSRLTKLAHLPNV
+26 FKRLFKYLGRHKLRL
-41 TGYILAGIFIGPY
+41 
-54 CLGLVDSEMI
+54 
-64 RSMGFITDIAL
+64 
-75 AFIAFGTGRYFKW
+75 
-88 SSLRR
+88 
-93 SGVRIFVLTA
+93 
-103 MESLVAGALVVL
+103 VL
-115 VMRGAFHLPLSFSL
+115 VMLAAVL
-129 LLGAIASATAP
+129 ATVFTVLAP
-140 ASTLMTIRQYKAKGH
+140 A
-155 FVTTLLQVVALD
+155 VTGGITSELYAGVAGGEFDWEAIIFLLIALVALYLVSQLFTLLQNIGMTKLTARVMQSLRSDIDAKMHSLKLSYYDTHTHGEILSTITNDVDTVNSALSQNLT
-167 DAVSLLAFSVCAAI
+167 AIVTEAVTAIGILVMMLALSPSLALIAIAMVPVSLLA
-181 AQMSES
+181 
-187 ATGSMAATVAL
+187 SM
-198 PIAYN
+198 
-203 VLAIGLGVGL
+203 
-213 ALLLKVLLRRVHSAY
+213 
-228 NRLLLV
+228 
-234 VIMLLE
+234 
-240 IAGVCSAVDISPL
+240 
-253 LSCMV
+253 
-258 FGAVHANV
+258 
-266 SKGETLFKKV
+266 
-276 DRFTPPILTV
+276 
-286 FFVVSGMRLE
+286 
-296 VPALASAGVMKSGA
+296 GVMRSGA
-310 KHYAK
+310 KRYAE
-315 QQKLLGELNGCIE
+315 QQELIGRLNGCIE
-328 EMYNGQEL
+328 EFYNGQEL
-336 VSVFNYTDRAKARF
+336 VSVFNYTGCAREQF
-350 EELNGALQKS
+350 EEINSALRRT
-360 AESAETA
+360 AEKAETA
-367 SGKVTP
+367 SGKVGP

-380 LGYALSAL
+380 LGYALIAV

-393 ALRGGMLIGDVQA
+393 VLRGGMLIGDVQA

-427 FGAACAAAERIF
+427 FGAAGAAAGRIF

-444 EEETPDP
+444 GEETPDP
-451 EPAVVPTERGG
+451 EPGSVPERRDG

-469 AFGYTPERQLMH
+469 AFGYTPERQLMR
-481 DVNISVKPGQKVAI
+481 DVNFSVKPGQKVAV

-502 KTTLINLLMRF
+502 KTTIINLLMRF

-520 IFVDGVDTRS
+520 IYVDGVDTRS

-547 WLLEGSVRENIGYAE
+547 WLFEGTVRENIGYAE
-562 DDMPEGK
+562 DGMSGDK
-569 IVAAAKNASVDAFIR
+569 IKSAAKNASVDGFIR

-591 FVLDS
+591 FVLDA

-681 HEELLARS
+681 HEELLARR

>member
-1 MSMFALQLNDTSQVI
+1 MNLK
-16 LCLATTLLAA
+16 A
-26 FAVSRLTKLAHLPNV
+26 FKRLFKYLGRHKLRL
-41 TGYILAGIFIGPY
+41 
-54 CLGLVDSEMI
+54 
-64 RSMGFITDIAL
+64 
-75 AFIAFGTGRYFKW
+75 
-88 SSLRR
+88 
-93 SGVRIFVLTA
+93 
-103 MESLVAGALVVL
+103 VL
-115 VMRGAFHLPLSFSL
+115 VMLAAVL
-129 LLGAIASATAP
+129 ATVFTVLAP
-140 ASTLMTIRQYKAKGH
+140 A
-155 FVTTLLQVVALD
+155 VTGGITSELYAGVAGGEFDWEAIIFLLIALVALYLVSQLFTLLQNIGMTKLTARVMQSLRSDIDAKMHSLKLSYYDTHTHGEILSTITNDVDTVNSALSQNLTAIVTE
-167 DAVSLLAFSVCAAI
+167 AVTAIGILVMMLALSPSLALIAIAMVPLSLLA
-181 AQMSES
+181 
-187 ATGSMAATVAL
+187 SM
-198 PIAYN
+198 
-203 VLAIGLGVGL
+203 
-213 ALLLKVLLRRVHSAY
+213 
-228 NRLLLV
+228 
-234 VIMLLE
+234 
-240 IAGVCSAVDISPL
+240 
-253 LSCMV
+253 
-258 FGAVHANV
+258 
-266 SKGETLFKKV
+266 
-276 DRFTPPILTV
+276 
-286 FFVVSGMRLE
+286 
-296 VPALASAGVMKSGA
+296 GVMRSGA
-310 KHYAK
+310 KRYAE
-315 QQKLLGELNGCIE
+315 QQELIGRLNGCIE
-328 EMYNGQEL
+328 EFYNGQEL
-336 VSVFNYTDRAKARF
+336 VSVFNYTGRAREQF
-350 EELNGALQKS
+350 EEINSALRVT
-360 AESAETA
+360 AEKAETA
-367 SGKVTP
+367 SGKVGP

-380 LGYALSAL
+380 LGYALSAV

-393 ALRGGMLIGDVQA
+393 VLRGGMLIGDVQA

-427 FGAACAAAERIF
+427 FGAAGAAAGRIF

-444 EEETPDP
+444 GEETPDP
-451 EPAVVPTERGG
+451 EPGAVPERRDG

-469 AFGYTPERQLMH
+469 AFGYTPERQLMR
-481 DVNISVKPGQKVAI
+481 DVNFTVKPGQKVAV

-520 IFVDGVDTRS
+520 IYVDGVDTRS

-547 WLLEGSVRENIGYAE
+547 WLFEGTVRENIGYAE
-562 DDMPEGK
+562 DDMSGDK
-569 IVAAAKNASVDAFIR
+569 IKSAAKNASGDGFIR

-591 FVLDS
+591 FVFDA

>member
-1 MSMFALQLNDTSQVI
+1 MNLK
-16 LCLATTLLAA
+16 A
-26 FAVSRLTKLAHLPNV
+26 FKRLFKYLGRHKLRL
-41 TGYILAGIFIGPY
+41 
-54 CLGLVDSEMI
+54 
-64 RSMGFITDIAL
+64 
-75 AFIAFGTGRYFKW
+75 
-88 SSLRR
+88 
-93 SGVRIFVLTA
+93 
-103 MESLVAGALVVL
+103 VL
-115 VMRGAFHLPLSFSL
+115 VMLAAVL
-129 LLGAIASATAP
+129 ATVFTVLAP
-140 ASTLMTIRQYKAKGH
+140 A
-155 FVTTLLQVVALD
+155 VTGGITSELYAGVAGGEFDWEAIIFLLIALVALYLVSQLFTLLQNFGMTKLTARVMQSLRSDIDAKMHSLKLSYYDTHTHGEILSTITNDVDTVNSALSQNLTAIVTE
-167 DAVSLLAFSVCAAI
+167 AVTAIGILVMMLALSPSLALIAIAMVPLSLLA
-181 AQMSES
+181 
-187 ATGSMAATVAL
+187 SM
-198 PIAYN
+198 
-203 VLAIGLGVGL
+203 
-213 ALLLKVLLRRVHSAY
+213 
-228 NRLLLV
+228 
-234 VIMLLE
+234 
-240 IAGVCSAVDISPL
+240 
-253 LSCMV
+253 
-258 FGAVHANV
+258 
-266 SKGETLFKKV
+266 
-276 DRFTPPILTV
+276 
-286 FFVVSGMRLE
+286 
-296 VPALASAGVMKSGA
+296 GVMRSGA
-310 KHYAK
+310 KRYAE
-315 QQKLLGELNGCIE
+315 QQELIGRLNGCIE
-328 EMYNGQEL
+328 EFYNGQEL
-336 VSVFNYTDRAKARF
+336 VSVFNYTGRAREQF
-350 EELNGALQKS
+350 EEINSALRRT
-360 AESAETA
+360 AEKAETA
-367 SGKVTP
+367 SGKVGP

-380 LGYALSAL
+380 LGYALSAV

-393 ALRGGMLIGDVQA
+393 VLRGGMLIGDVQA

-427 FGAACAAAERIF
+427 FGAAGAAAGRIF

-444 EEETPDP
+444 GEETPDP
-451 EPAVVPTERGG
+451 EPGSVPERRDG

-469 AFGYTPERQLMH
+469 AFGYTPERQLMR
-481 DVNISVKPGQKVAI
+481 DVNFTVKPGQKVAV

-520 IFVDGVDTRS
+520 IYVDGVDTRS

-547 WLLEGSVRENIGYAE
+547 WLFEGTVRENIGYAE
-562 DDMPEGK
+562 DDMSGDK
-569 IVAAAKNASVDAFIR
+569 ISAAAKNASVDGFIR

-591 FVLDS
+591 FVLDA

-681 HEELLARS
+681 HEELLARR

>member
-1 MSMFALQLNDTSQVI
+1 MNLK
-16 LCLATTLLAA
+16 A
-26 FAVSRLTKLAHLPNV
+26 FKRLFKYLGRHKLRL
-41 TGYILAGIFIGPY
+41 
-54 CLGLVDSEMI
+54 
-64 RSMGFITDIAL
+64 
-75 AFIAFGTGRYFKW
+75 
-88 SSLRR
+88 
-93 SGVRIFVLTA
+93 
-103 MESLVAGALVVL
+103 VL
-115 VMRGAFHLPLSFSL
+115 VMLAAVL
-129 LLGAIASATAP
+129 ATVFTVLAP
-140 ASTLMTIRQYKAKGH
+140 A
-155 FVTTLLQVVALD
+155 VTGGITSELYAGVAGGEFDWEAIIFLLIALVALYLVSQLFTLLQNIGMTKLTARVMQSLRSDIDAKMHSLKLSYYDTHTHGEILSTITNDVDTVNSALSQNLTAIVTE
-167 DAVSLLAFSVCAAI
+167 AVTAIGILVMMLALSPSLALIAIAMVPLSLLA
-181 AQMSES
+181 
-187 ATGSMAATVAL
+187 SM
-198 PIAYN
+198 
-203 VLAIGLGVGL
+203 
-213 ALLLKVLLRRVHSAY
+213 
-228 NRLLLV
+228 
-234 VIMLLE
+234 
-240 IAGVCSAVDISPL
+240 
-253 LSCMV
+253 
-258 FGAVHANV
+258 
-266 SKGETLFKKV
+266 
-276 DRFTPPILTV
+276 
-286 FFVVSGMRLE
+286 
-296 VPALASAGVMKSGA
+296 GVMRSGA
-310 KHYAK
+310 KRYAE
-315 QQKLLGELNGCIE
+315 QQELIGRLNGCIE
-328 EMYNGQEL
+328 EFYNGQEL
-336 VSVFNYTDRAKARF
+336 VSVFNYTGRAREQF
-350 EELNGALQKS
+350 EEINSALRRT
-360 AESAETA
+360 AEKAETA
-367 SGKVTP
+367 SGKVGP

-380 LGYALSAL
+380 LGYALSAV

-393 ALRGGMLIGDVQA
+393 VLRGGMLIGDVQA

-427 FGAACAAAERIF
+427 FGAAGAAAGRIF

-444 EEETPDP
+444 GEETPDP
-451 EPAVVPTERGG
+451 EPGAVPERRDG

-469 AFGYTPERQLMH
+469 AFGYTPERQLMR
-481 DVNISVKPGQKVAI
+481 DVNFTVKPGQKVAV

-520 IFVDGVDTRS
+520 IYVDGVDTRS

-547 WLLEGSVRENIGYAE
+547 WLFEGTVRENIGYAE
-562 DDMPEGK
+562 DGMSGDK
-569 IVAAAKNASVDAFIR
+569 IKSAAKNASVDGFIR

-591 FVLDS
+591 FVLDA

-681 HEELLARS
+681 HEELLARD

>member
-1 MSMFALQLNDTSQVI
+1 MNLK
-16 LCLATTLLAA
+16 A
-26 FAVSRLTKLAHLPNV
+26 FKRLFKYLGRHKLRL
-41 TGYILAGIFIGPY
+41 
-54 CLGLVDSEMI
+54 
-64 RSMGFITDIAL
+64 
-75 AFIAFGTGRYFKW
+75 
-88 SSLRR
+88 
-93 SGVRIFVLTA
+93 
-103 MESLVAGALVVL
+103 VL
-115 VMRGAFHLPLSFSL
+115 VMLAAVL
-129 LLGAIASATAP
+129 ATVFTVLAP
-140 ASTLMTIRQYKAKGH
+140 A
-155 FVTTLLQVVALD
+155 VTGGITSELYAGVAGGEFDWEAIIFLLIALVALYLVSQLFTLLQNIGMTKLTARVMQSLRSDIDAKMHSLKLSYYDTHTHGEILSTITNDVDTVNSALSQNLT
-167 DAVSLLAFSVCAAI
+167 AIVTEAVTAIGILVMMLALSPSLALIAIAMVPVSLLA
-181 AQMSES
+181 
-187 ATGSMAATVAL
+187 SM
-198 PIAYN
+198 
-203 VLAIGLGVGL
+203 
-213 ALLLKVLLRRVHSAY
+213 
-228 NRLLLV
+228 
-234 VIMLLE
+234 
-240 IAGVCSAVDISPL
+240 
-253 LSCMV
+253 
-258 FGAVHANV
+258 
-266 SKGETLFKKV
+266 
-276 DRFTPPILTV
+276 
-286 FFVVSGMRLE
+286 
-296 VPALASAGVMKSGA
+296 GVMRSGA
-310 KHYAK
+310 KRYAE
-315 QQKLLGELNGCIE
+315 QQELIGRLNGCIE
-328 EMYNGQEL
+328 EFYNGQEL
-336 VSVFNYTDRAKARF
+336 VSVFNYTGRAREQF
-350 EELNGALQKS
+350 EEINSALRVT
-360 AESAETA
+360 AEKAETA
-367 SGKVTP
+367 SGKVGP

-380 LGYALSAL
+380 LGYALSAV

-393 ALRGGMLIGDVQA
+393 VLRGGMLIGDVQA

-427 FGAACAAAERIF
+427 FGAAGAAAGRIF

-451 EPAVVPTERGG
+451 EPGAVPERRDG

-469 AFGYTPERQLMH
+469 AFGYTPERQLMR
-481 DVNISVKPGQKVAI
+481 DVNFTVKPGQKVAV

-520 IFVDGVDTRS
+520 IYVDGVDTRS

-547 WLLEGSVRENIGYAE
+547 WLFEGTVRENIGYAE
-562 DDMPEGK
+562 DGMSGDK
-569 IVAAAKNASVDAFIR
+569 IKSAAKNASVDGFIR

-591 FVLDS
+591 FVLDA

>member
-1 MSMFALQLNDTSQVI
+1 MNLKAFKRLFAYLGRHKLRLVLI
-16 LCLATTLLAA
+16 LLAA
-26 FAVSRLTKLAHLPNV
+26 VLATVLTVLAPAV
-41 TGYILAGIFIGPY
+41 TGGITSALYAGVASGEFDWGTIVF
-54 CLGLVDSEMI
+54 LL
-64 RSMGFITDIAL
+64 IAL
-75 AFIAFGTGRYFKW
+75 
-88 SSLRR
+88 
-93 SGVRIFVLTA
+93 
-103 MESLVAGALVVL
+103 VALYLAAQL
-115 VMRGAFHLPLSFSL
+115 F
-129 LLGAIASATAP
+129 
-140 ASTLMTIRQYKAKGH
+140 
-155 FVTTLLQVVALD
+155 TLLQNFGMTKLTARVMQSLRSDIDAKMHSLKLSYYDTHTHGEILSTITNDVDTVNSALSQNLTEIVRE
-167 DAVSLLAFSVCAAI
+167 AVTAVGILAMMLTLSPTLAVIAIAMVPVSLLASV
-181 AQMSES
+181 
-187 ATGSMAATVAL
+187 
-198 PIAYN
+198 
-203 VLAIGLGVGL
+203 
-213 ALLLKVLLRRVHSAY
+213 
-228 NRLLLV
+228 
-234 VIMLLE
+234 
-240 IAGVCSAVDISPL
+240 
-253 LSCMV
+253 
-258 FGAVHANV
+258 
-266 SKGETLFKKV
+266 
-276 DRFTPPILTV
+276 
-286 FFVVSGMRLE
+286 
-296 VPALASAGVMKSGA
+296 GVMKSGA

-350 EELNGALQKS
+350 DELNSAMQKS
-360 AESAETA
+360 AENAETA
-367 SGKVTP
+367 SGKVMP

-427 FGAACAAAERIF
+427 FGAASAAAGRIF
-439 ALLDA
+439 ALLDS
-444 EEETPDP
+444 EEEIPDP
-451 EPAVVPTERGG
+451 ETAAVPEKREG

-520 IFVDGVDTRS
+520 ICVDGVDTRS

-547 WLLEGSVRENIGYAE
+547 WLFEGTVRENIGYAE
-562 DDMPEGK
+562 DGMPEDK
-569 IVAAAKNASVDAFIR
+569 IIAAARNASVDGFIR

-596 GAENVSQGQRQ
+596 GADNVSQGQRQ

-671 ENGDILEQGT
+671 ENGNILEQGT
-681 HEELLARS
+681 HEELLALHGR
-689 GKYAAL
+689 YEVL

-700 A
+700 S

>member
-1 MSMFALQLNDTSQVI
+1 MNLK
-16 LCLATTLLAA
+16 A
-26 FAVSRLTKLAHLPNV
+26 FKRLFKYLGRHKLRL
-41 TGYILAGIFIGPY
+41 
-54 CLGLVDSEMI
+54 
-64 RSMGFITDIAL
+64 
-75 AFIAFGTGRYFKW
+75 
-88 SSLRR
+88 
-93 SGVRIFVLTA
+93 
-103 MESLVAGALVVL
+103 VL
-115 VMRGAFHLPLSFSL
+115 VMLAAVL
-129 LLGAIASATAP
+129 ATVFTVLAP
-140 ASTLMTIRQYKAKGH
+140 A
-155 FVTTLLQVVALD
+155 VTGGITSELYAGVAGGEFDWEAIIFLLIALVALYLVSQLFTLLQNIGMTKLTARVMQSLRSDIDAKMHSLKLSYYDTHTHGEILSTITNDVDTVNSALSQNLTAIVTE
-167 DAVSLLAFSVCAAI
+167 AVTAIGILVMMLALSPSLALIAMAMVPLSLLA
-181 AQMSES
+181 
-187 ATGSMAATVAL
+187 SM
-198 PIAYN
+198 
-203 VLAIGLGVGL
+203 
-213 ALLLKVLLRRVHSAY
+213 
-228 NRLLLV
+228 
-234 VIMLLE
+234 
-240 IAGVCSAVDISPL
+240 
-253 LSCMV
+253 
-258 FGAVHANV
+258 
-266 SKGETLFKKV
+266 
-276 DRFTPPILTV
+276 
-286 FFVVSGMRLE
+286 
-296 VPALASAGVMKSGA
+296 GVMRSGA
-310 KHYAK
+310 KRYAE
-315 QQKLLGELNGCIE
+315 QQELIGRLNGCIE
-328 EMYNGQEL
+328 EFYNGQEL
-336 VSVFNYTDRAKARF
+336 VSVFNYTGCAREQF
-350 EELNGALQKS
+350 EEINSALRRT
-360 AESAETA
+360 AEKAETA
-367 SGKVTP
+367 SGKVGP

-380 LGYALSAL
+380 LGYALSAV

-393 ALRGGMLIGDVQA
+393 VLRGGMLIGDVQA

-427 FGAACAAAERIF
+427 FGAAGAAAGRIF

-451 EPAVVPTERGG
+451 EPGAVPERRDG

-469 AFGYTPERQLMH
+469 AFGYTPERQLMR
-481 DVNISVKPGQKVAI
+481 DVNFTVKPGQKVAV

-520 IFVDGVDTRS
+520 IYVDGVDTRS

-547 WLLEGSVRENIGYAE
+547 WLFEGTVRENIGYAE
-562 DDMPEGK
+562 DGMSGDK
-569 IVAAAKNASVDAFIR
+569 IKSAAKNASVDGFIR

-591 FVLDS
+591 FVLDA

-681 HEELLARS
+681 HEELLARR

>member
-1 MSMFALQLNDTSQVI
+1 MNLK
-16 LCLATTLLAA
+16 A
-26 FAVSRLTKLAHLPNV
+26 FKRLFKYLGRHKLRL
-41 TGYILAGIFIGPY
+41 
-54 CLGLVDSEMI
+54 
-64 RSMGFITDIAL
+64 
-75 AFIAFGTGRYFKW
+75 
-88 SSLRR
+88 
-93 SGVRIFVLTA
+93 
-103 MESLVAGALVVL
+103 VL
-115 VMRGAFHLPLSFSL
+115 VMLAAVL
-129 LLGAIASATAP
+129 ATVFTVLAP
-140 ASTLMTIRQYKAKGH
+140 A
-155 FVTTLLQVVALD
+155 VTGGITSELYAGVAGGEFDWEAIIFLLIALVALYLVSQLFTLLQNIGMTKLTARVMQSLRSDIDAKMHSLKLSYYDTHTHGEILSTITNDVDTVNSALSQNLT
-167 DAVSLLAFSVCAAI
+167 AIVTEAVTAIGILVMMLALSPSLALIAIAMVPVSLLA
-181 AQMSES
+181 
-187 ATGSMAATVAL
+187 SM
-198 PIAYN
+198 
-203 VLAIGLGVGL
+203 
-213 ALLLKVLLRRVHSAY
+213 
-228 NRLLLV
+228 
-234 VIMLLE
+234 
-240 IAGVCSAVDISPL
+240 
-253 LSCMV
+253 
-258 FGAVHANV
+258 
-266 SKGETLFKKV
+266 
-276 DRFTPPILTV
+276 
-286 FFVVSGMRLE
+286 
-296 VPALASAGVMKSGA
+296 GVMRSGA
-310 KHYAK
+310 KRYAE
-315 QQKLLGELNGCIE
+315 QQELIGRLNGCIE
-328 EMYNGQEL
+328 EFYNGQEL
-336 VSVFNYTDRAKARF
+336 VSVFNYTGRAREQF
-350 EELNGALQKS
+350 EEINSALRVT
-360 AESAETA
+360 AEKAETA
-367 SGKVTP
+367 SGKVGP

-380 LGYALSAL
+380 LGYALSAV

-393 ALRGGMLIGDVQA
+393 VLRGGMLIGDVQA

-427 FGAACAAAERIF
+427 FGAAGAAAGRIF

-451 EPAVVPTERGG
+451 EPGAVPERRDG

-469 AFGYTPERQLMH
+469 AFGYTPERQLMR
-481 DVNISVKPGQKVAI
+481 DVNFTVKPGQKVAV

-520 IFVDGVDTRS
+520 IYVDGVDTRS

-547 WLLEGSVRENIGYAE
+547 WLFEGTVRENIGYAE
-562 DDMPEGK
+562 DGMSGDK
-569 IVAAAKNASVDAFIR
+569 IKSAAKNASVDGFIR

-591 FVLDS
+591 FVLDA

-681 HEELLARS
+681 HEELLARR

>member
-1 MSMFALQLNDTSQVI
+1 MNLK
-16 LCLATTLLAA
+16 A
-26 FAVSRLTKLAHLPNV
+26 FKRLFKYLGRHKLRL
-41 TGYILAGIFIGPY
+41 
-54 CLGLVDSEMI
+54 
-64 RSMGFITDIAL
+64 
-75 AFIAFGTGRYFKW
+75 
-88 SSLRR
+88 
-93 SGVRIFVLTA
+93 
-103 MESLVAGALVVL
+103 VL
-115 VMRGAFHLPLSFSL
+115 VMLAAVL
-129 LLGAIASATAP
+129 ATVFTVLAP
-140 ASTLMTIRQYKAKGH
+140 A
-155 FVTTLLQVVALD
+155 VTGGITSELYAGVAGGEFDWEAIIFLLIALVALYLVSQLFTLLQNIGMTKLTARVMQSLRSDIDAKMHSLKLSYYDTHTHGEILSTITNDVDTVNSALSQNLTAIVTE
-167 DAVSLLAFSVCAAI
+167 AVTAIGILVMMLALSPSLALIAIAMVPLSLLA
-181 AQMSES
+181 
-187 ATGSMAATVAL
+187 SM
-198 PIAYN
+198 
-203 VLAIGLGVGL
+203 
-213 ALLLKVLLRRVHSAY
+213 
-228 NRLLLV
+228 
-234 VIMLLE
+234 
-240 IAGVCSAVDISPL
+240 
-253 LSCMV
+253 
-258 FGAVHANV
+258 
-266 SKGETLFKKV
+266 
-276 DRFTPPILTV
+276 
-286 FFVVSGMRLE
+286 
-296 VPALASAGVMKSGA
+296 GVMRSGA
-310 KHYAK
+310 KRYAE
-315 QQKLLGELNGCIE
+315 QQELIGRLNGCIE
-328 EMYNGQEL
+328 EFYNGQEL
-336 VSVFNYTDRAKARF
+336 VSVFNYTGRAREQF
-350 EELNGALQKS
+350 EEINSALRVT
-360 AESAETA
+360 AEKAETA
-367 SGKVTP
+367 SGKVGP

-380 LGYALSAL
+380 LGYALSAV

-393 ALRGGMLIGDVQA
+393 VLRGGMLIGDVQA

-427 FGAACAAAERIF
+427 FGAAGAAAGRIF

-444 EEETPDP
+444 GEETPDP
-451 EPAVVPTERGG
+451 EPGAVPERRDG

-469 AFGYTPERQLMH
+469 AFGYTPERQLMR
-481 DVNISVKPGQKVAI
+481 DVNFTVKPGQKVAV

-520 IFVDGVDTRS
+520 IYVDGVDTRS

-547 WLLEGSVRENIGYAE
+547 WLFEGTVRENIGYAE
-562 DDMPEGK
+562 DGMSGDK
-569 IVAAAKNASVDAFIR
+569 IKSAAKNASVDGFIR

-591 FVLDS
+591 FVLDA

-681 HEELLARS
+681 HEELLARR

>member
-1 MSMFALQLNDTSQVI
+1 MNLK
-16 LCLATTLLAA
+16 A
-26 FAVSRLTKLAHLPNV
+26 FKRLFKYLGRHKLRL
-41 TGYILAGIFIGPY
+41 
-54 CLGLVDSEMI
+54 
-64 RSMGFITDIAL
+64 
-75 AFIAFGTGRYFKW
+75 
-88 SSLRR
+88 
-93 SGVRIFVLTA
+93 
-103 MESLVAGALVVL
+103 VL
-115 VMRGAFHLPLSFSL
+115 VMLAAVL
-129 LLGAIASATAP
+129 ATVFTVLAP
-140 ASTLMTIRQYKAKGH
+140 A
-155 FVTTLLQVVALD
+155 VTGGITSELYAGVAGGEFDWEAIIFLLIALVALYLVSQLFTLLQNIGMTKLTARVMQSLRSDIDAKMHSLKLSYYDTHTHGEILSTITNDVDTVNSALSQNLTAIVTE
-167 DAVSLLAFSVCAAI
+167 AVTAIGILVMMLALSPSLALIAIAMVPLSLLA
-181 AQMSES
+181 
-187 ATGSMAATVAL
+187 SM
-198 PIAYN
+198 
-203 VLAIGLGVGL
+203 
-213 ALLLKVLLRRVHSAY
+213 
-228 NRLLLV
+228 
-234 VIMLLE
+234 
-240 IAGVCSAVDISPL
+240 
-253 LSCMV
+253 
-258 FGAVHANV
+258 
-266 SKGETLFKKV
+266 
-276 DRFTPPILTV
+276 
-286 FFVVSGMRLE
+286 
-296 VPALASAGVMKSGA
+296 GVMSSGA
-310 KHYAK
+310 KRYAE
-315 QQKLLGELNGCIE
+315 QQELIGRLNGCIE
-328 EMYNGQEL
+328 EFYNGQEL
-336 VSVFNYTDRAKARF
+336 VSVFNYTGRAREQF
-350 EELNGALQKS
+350 EEINSALRVT
-360 AESAETA
+360 AEKAETA
-367 SGKVTP
+367 SGKVGP

-380 LGYALSAL
+380 LGYALSAV

-393 ALRGGMLIGDVQA
+393 VLRGGMLIGDVQA

-427 FGAACAAAERIF
+427 FGAAGAAAGRIF

-444 EEETPDP
+444 GEETPDP
-451 EPAVVPTERGG
+451 EPGAVPERRDG

-469 AFGYTPERQLMH
+469 AFGYTPERQLMR
-481 DVNISVKPGQKVAI
+481 DVNFTVKPGQKVAV

-520 IFVDGVDTRS
+520 IYVDGVDTRS

-547 WLLEGSVRENIGYAE
+547 WLFEGTVRENIGYAE
-562 DDMPEGK
+562 DGMSGDK
-569 IVAAAKNASVDAFIR
+569 IKSAAKNASVDGFIR

-591 FVLDS
+591 FVLDA

-681 HEELLARS
+681 HEELLARR